1 LLVAACLGV
10 RTGQRRVQT
19 KFGLLTIH
27 LIELDQGWV
36 AKVDS
41 GHELPVYE
49 AKDGSIAQSAD
60 EAMNRLLAAV
70 ERS

>member
-1 LLVAACLGV
+1 ME
-10 RTGQRRVQT
+10 T
-19 KFGLLTIH
+19 KYGLLTIH

-41 GHELPVYE
+41 RYDNEPVHE
-49 AKDGSIAQSAD
+49 ATGGSMARSAD
-60 EAMNRLLAAV
+60 LALNRLWLAI